1 MTESTNKTYKVH
13 YSTTQLDNNIYVVQ
27 LIINESKSKPMILN
41 KEETTGFLKFASKY
55 DFIADRIAFKKK
67 GEKCHELC
75 SKSM

>member
-41 KEETTGFLKFASKY
+41 QEEVTGFLKFASKY
-55 DFIADRIAFKKK
+55 GFIADRIAF
-67 GEKCHELC
+67 
-75 SKSM
+75 